1 MAADQSQLEAALSAV
16 EEPELGLTLGELGL
30 LRSVRPRRRRVLIE
44 VALPVAAWPGTDEL
58 AEEIHRAA
66 GSRGRRRGG
75 RARVRGDDR
84 RGAGRAPRSACG
96 PACSATAS
104 RRRGRR
110 RRHGHDHAGHGH
122 AHGRRAPMPAFLGP
136 DAKTRVIG
144 VSSGKGGVGK
154 STVTVNLA
162 IALAAGRAP
171 GRPAR
176 RRRLRLLGPQD
187 ARDRPRPD
195 HHRRHRHPDIGPRRQ
210 VPLHGL
216 LRAGRPAGHLAR
228 PDAAQGDPA
237 VPDRRLLGRA
247 RLRARRH
254 AAGHRR
260 RRARP
265 WPR

>member
-16 EEPELGLTLGELGL
+16 RDPELGLTLGELGL
-30 LRSVRPRRRRVLIE
+30 LRSVRPRRRRVQVE

-66 GSRGRRRGG
+66 AVRGRGRGG

-84 RGAGRAPRSACG
+84 RGAGACSASACG

-104 RRRGRR
+104 RRRRATATGTATTTP
-110 RRHGHDHAGHGH
+110 GTGTAHA
-122 AHGRRAPMPAFLGP
+122 APMPAFLGP
-136 DAKTRVIG
+136 DATTRVIG

-162 IALAAGRAP
+162 IALAQAGHQR
-171 GRPAR
+171 RTAR

-195 HHRRHRHPDIGPRRQ
+195 HHRRHRDPDLGPRGP

-228 PDAAQGDPA
+228 ARCCT
-237 VPDRRLLGRA
+237 RRSSSS
-247 RLRARRH
+247 
-254 AAGHRR
+254 
-260 RRARP
+260 
-265 WPR
+265 